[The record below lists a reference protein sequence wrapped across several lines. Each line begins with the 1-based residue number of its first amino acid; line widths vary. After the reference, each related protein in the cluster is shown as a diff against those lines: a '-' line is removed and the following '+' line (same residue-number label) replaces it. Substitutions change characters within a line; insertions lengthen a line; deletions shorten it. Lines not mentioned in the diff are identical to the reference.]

1 MALRKDLSVLVVDD
15 MTVSRQILLQLLEH
29 MGVQNVRSAAGGVDA
44 MLSLERWPADIVVCD
59 MNMPDM
65 TGLQLLQHLR
75 GDATHQRV
83 GFVMTSGEDDSD
95 MIQEAWHEGM
105 DQFLPKPFEMDSLI
119 TCLEGV
125 AGRM

>member
-1 MALRKDLSVLVVDD
+1 VLVVDD

-29 MGVQNVRSAAGGVDA
+29 MGVQKVQSAAGGVDA
-44 MLSLERWPADIVVCD
+44 MLSLERRPADVVLCD

-75 GDATHQRV
+75 ADAQHHRI
-83 GFVMTSGEDDSD
+83 GFVMTSGEDTGE
-95 MIQEAWHEGM
+95 MIQEAWHHGM

-125 AGRM
+125 AGRI

>member
-29 MGVQNVRSAAGGVDA
+29 MGVQKVQSAAGGVDA
-44 MLSLERWPADIVVCD
+44 MLSLERRPADVVLCD

-75 GDATHQRV
+75 ADAQHNRI
-83 GFVMTSGEDDSD
+83 GFVMTSGEDTGE
-95 MIQEAWHEGM
+95 MIQEAWHHGM

-125 AGRM
+125 AGRI